1 MNQIK
6 FYIAILLI
14 TLFSGNSL
22 QAQIETDSLKIINS
36 IGSYNYNAPLS
47 QAPNCEEC
55 QEALQ
60 LYREAY
66 ENKMLFSIDE
76 FLPLVSLIKICE
88 KKYQTC
94 FSENQAK
101 ESLKY
106 LRYRAITEYDRQL
119 GDYNL
124 DNYDDFRFLKQQK
137 PIEIIQYFKSIYKTK
152 LSPDC
157 DDCIDLF
164 EKYYDAFK
172 SNKFDSNLKM
182 LVQRCRF
189 QIRDREA
196 CEKLKKKMKNEK
208 FNDKILMF
216 CDVCGISRMG
226 LPADVVNKWA
236 FERNFIP
243 KMNKPKPEQV
253 LNNNISREEVFKFD
267 SKWGVRS
274 REGIVFI
281 NPEYDKIK
289 PIKINKSVFY
299 LVTKN
304 GKTGICNSIG
314 KELIKPNFDEI
325 IDNETFITNISKS
338 SNQQSRAFGYDLANK
353 MNLIVYR
360 IDGKYGIITNSD
372 TLVSISKA
380 FVDDINFRK
389 NIAVIKSGNKYGFI
403 NYGLSSYVLPKY
415 DKLSEFGAS
424 ENLDFAIF
432 CINNKWGLLN
442 TATALESTKA
452 KYDQISQTEIN
463 SIFKVRTGSKNGLI
477 NSTGSE
483 LINPFFDE
491 IYPFVNL
498 CARVKNNSKW
508 GLIDNNG
515 NLIIEVKYDEIL
527 QLPNGTSQVKNN
539 NKWGL
544 IDNKGK
550 IIISPKYDEAFT
562 FIQGK
567 AMVKLNKVQIRINER
582 DEIVYN
588 DFQDF
593 DFNNLKR
600 GGSNMKYEIKKRF
613 EDLFAKVNA
622 KQLYGSMLGVKVST
636 KEMIDEGINEIRI
649 TVEEWLNGSMT
660 KTQLNEFI
668 EIGKNAAVESAFAMA
683 LISESLKSSNSSSS
697 STSGNLSSGS
707 GSGNSSNNNSSQV
720 CIMCKPYDSKGH
732 YINDFDIY
740 KRIYINGRYIKKP
753 GYKPCEICKGTGKC
767 QYKNWNDAPGI
778 CDENYTCLRCHGDRF
793 EICKSCD
800 GSGVR

>member
-1 MNQIK
+1 MNQLK
-6 FYIAILLI
+6 FYITILLL
-14 TLFSGNSL
+14 TLFSGNSI
-22 QAQIETDSLKIINS
+22 QAQIEIDSLKIINL
-36 IGSYNYNAPLS
+36 IGSDKSDAPFS
-47 QAPNCEEC
+47 QAPNCVEC

-66 ENKMLFSIDE
+66 ENKMVFSIDE
-76 FLPLVSLIKICE
+76 FLPIVSLIKICE

-94 FSENQAK
+94 FGENQAK
-101 ESLKY
+101 ESLRY
-106 LRYRAITEYDRQL
+106 LRYRATSEYDRQL

-137 PIEIIQYFKSIYKTK
+137 PIEIIENFKSIYKTK

-164 EKYYDAFK
+164 EKYYVAFK

-182 LVQRCRF
+182 LVERCRL

-216 CDVCGISRMG
+216 CDACGISRMG
-226 LPADVVNKWA
+226 LTIDLVNKWA

-243 KMNKPKPEQV
+243 KMNKPIPEEI
-253 LNNNISREEVFKFD
+253 LNSNITREVIFKLD

-281 NPEYDKIK
+281 MPEYDKIK

-299 LVTKN
+299 LVAKN
-304 GKTGICNSIG
+304 GKIGICNSFG

-325 IDNETFITNISKS
+325 IDNETFITNFSKI
-338 SNQQSRAFGYDLANK
+338 SNQQSRVFGYDLANK

-360 IDGKYGIITNSD
+360 VDGKYGIITSSD

-380 FVDDINFRK
+380 FVEDLKFRK
-389 NIAVIKSGNKYGFI
+389 NIAVIKSGNKYGLI
-403 NYGLSSYVLPKY
+403 NYSLSSYVPPKY
-415 DKLSEFGAS
+415 DKLSDFGAS
-424 ENLDFAIF
+424 ENLDFAIY

-442 TATALESTKA
+442 TATTVESTKA

-463 SIFKVRTGSKNGLI
+463 SIFKVRTELKYGLI
-477 NSTGSE
+477 NSTGTE
-483 LINPFFDE
+483 LINPRFDE

-498 CARVKNNSKW
+498 YARVKNNNKW

-515 NLIIEVKYDEIL
+515 NQIIEVKYDEIH
-527 QLPNGTSQVKNN
+527 QLENGSSQVKNN

-544 IDNKGK
+544 IDNSGK
-550 IIISPKYDEAFT
+550 IIILPKYDEAFT

-567 AMVKLNKVQIRINER
+567 AIVKLNQVSIKINER
-582 DEIVYN
+582 DEFVYN

-593 DFNNLKR
+593 DFNNLKI

-636 KEMIDEGINEIRI
+636 KEMINEGANEIKI
-649 TVEEWLNGSMT
+649 IVEEWLNGSMT
-660 KTQLNEFI
+660 KTQLNEFF
-668 EIGKNAAVESAFAMA
+668 EIGKNAAVESSFAMA
-683 LISESLKSSNSSSS
+683 LISEALKSSNSSSRS
-697 STSGNLSSGS
+697 SNGNLSLGS
-707 GSGNSSNNNSSQV
+707 GSGNSSNRSSSQI
-720 CIMCKPYDSKGH
+720 CSMCKPYDTKGH
-732 YINDFDIY
+732 YIQDFDIY
-740 KRIYINGRYIKKP
+740 KRIYINGRYINKP
-753 GYKPCEICKGTGKC
+753 GYKPCEICRGTGKC
-767 QYKNWNDAPGI
+767 QYSNWNDAPGI

-793 EICKSCD
+793 EICQSCN
-800 GSGVR
+800 GSGSR